1 MLCAAPALPSV
12 ALQCICARL
21 HGHHVSILPAGQGSE
36 PSHLPTF
43 PTHAAMGQ
51 GSMRTHVFNFPGLP
65 GFLALILEHQSKA
78 WTDTRSP
85 EQGMCPMRH
94 KAPIQRHAQM
104 LQWQSQEN
112 PNLPTWESSC
122 HQAVGESGARPAFP
136 RVGGAFDLTNSRV
149 ASTAALLPVATPCI
163 QRHPRPLG
171 APAQA
176 PGEGAPSVSPQPASD
191 IYSMTESDNGTQV
204 TRSFQQASN
213 Y

>member
-1 MLCAAPALPSV
+1 
-12 ALQCICARL
+12 
-21 HGHHVSILPAGQGSE
+21 
-36 PSHLPTF
+36 
-43 PTHAAMGQ
+43 
-51 GSMRTHVFNFPGLP
+51 
-65 GFLALILEHQSKA
+65 
-78 WTDTRSP
+78 
-85 EQGMCPMRH
+85 MRH

>member
-1 MLCAAPALPSV
+1 MATTCPLSQQGMARSPPTSPLFRHTLPWGRAL
-12 ALQCICARL
+12 R
-21 HGHHVSILPAGQGSE
+21 GHMFSISL
-36 PSHLPTF
+36 
-43 PTHAAMGQ
+43 
-51 GSMRTHVFNFPGLP
+51 
-65 GFLALILEHQSKA
+65 GFLTNPALILERQSKA
-78 WTDTRSP
+78 WIDTRGP
-85 EQGMCPMRH
+85 EQGMCSMGH

-104 LQWQSQEN
+104 LQWQEQEN

-136 RVGGAFDLTNSRV
+136 RVGGACDLTNSRV

-163 QRHPRPLG
+163 QCHPRPLG

-176 PGEGAPSVSPQPASD
+176 PGEGAPSVSPQPAFD